1 MDNLTIPTIL
11 LIVFGLI
18 PSFIWLLI
26 FLRKDAHPESN
37 GMILKVFFWGA
48 LATLPTVLVE
58 MGIEECLEAGKALFS
73 PTLLIVLKTFV
84 GVAFVEEIFKY
95 LVVKG
100 KALKDQEFD
109 EPTDAMLYM
118 IIAGLGFAG
127 LENILALFPFANSFS
142 DALEIN
148 IFRFLGAIFLHALC
162 SGTIGYF
169 LALSFRESEA
179 KKQIGFFLTGVLL
192 ASFLHGLFNF
202 SIINME
208 GMYKLIVPTII
219 LIGLGAFVFSRFRKL
234 KNMPSVCKI

>member
-11 LIVFGLI
+11 LIIFGLL
-18 PSFIWLLI
+18 PSLIWLSI

-37 GMILKVFFWGA
+37 GIILKVFFWGA
-48 LATLPTVLVE
+48 LATIPTVLVE
-58 MGIEECLEAGKALFS
+58 LGIEKYLEALGTSFS
-73 PTLLIVLKTFV
+73 PTLLIVLRTFI
-84 GVAFVEEIFKY
+84 GVALIEELFKY

-109 EPTDAMLYM
+109 EPTDVMLYM

-148 IFRFLGAIFLHALC
+148 IFRFIGAIFLHALC

-169 LALSFRESEA
+169 LALSFYER
-179 KKQIGFFLTGVLL
+179 KKIIQVRLFLTGVLL
-192 ASFLHGLFNF
+192 ATFLHGLFNF
-202 SIINME
+202 SIMNIN
-208 GMYKLIVPTII
+208 GVFKITIPAII
-219 LIGLGAFVFSRFRKL
+219 LICLGSFVFSRFRKL
-234 KNMPSVCKI
+234 KKMGSICKI